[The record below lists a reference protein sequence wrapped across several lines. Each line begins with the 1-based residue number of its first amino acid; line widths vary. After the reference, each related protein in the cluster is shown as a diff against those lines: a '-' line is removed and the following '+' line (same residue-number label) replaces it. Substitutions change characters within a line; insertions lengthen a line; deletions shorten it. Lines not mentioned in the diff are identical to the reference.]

1 MALDYCAKVY
11 YALQAVYEDEYP
23 KIQTF
28 PDDAGRH
35 CHFIRAGFLHTDFH
49 GLLVLQPGTGR
60 AKNRADIG
68 AGGSG
73 CGGDDTIIR
82 P

>member
-28 PDDAGRH
+28 SGDAGRH
-35 CHFIRAGFLHTDFH
+35 CSPVRADFLCFDLY
-49 GLLVLQPGTGR
+49 GLLVLQPR
-60 AKNRADIG
+60 AGGAAAGADIG
-68 AGGSG
+68 AG
-73 CGGDDTIIR
+73 
-82 P
+82 